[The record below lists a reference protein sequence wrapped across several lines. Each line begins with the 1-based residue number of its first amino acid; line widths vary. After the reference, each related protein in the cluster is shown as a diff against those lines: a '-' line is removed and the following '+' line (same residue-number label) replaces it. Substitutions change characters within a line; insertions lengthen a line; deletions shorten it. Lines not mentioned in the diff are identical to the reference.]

1 MHFMPPRILAASR
14 VLTVVSFAFCL
25 LVVIV
30 DAGIANTP
38 YETTDSAGHRM
49 GFNDPLSL
57 QHWRIIAG
65 NFRIAALLS
74 PPFAYG
80 SFLLCMHALGLWVL
94 LNSHRVSV
102 RAFRWFFGLQGAL
115 FPLGWIGWIFLPST
129 LWAVVQGRMD
139 REGIIDVP
147 FIAFTAQPVWIAASL
162 LILAASRIR
171 QTPIPATRDIA
182 PGPGI

>member
-1 MHFMPPRILAASR
+1 MPPRIRIAACM
-14 VLTVVSFAFCL
+14 LTVVSFVFCL

-38 YETTDSAGHRM
+38 YETTDSTGRRM

-57 QHWRIIAG
+57 EHFRILVG
-65 NFRIAALLS
+65 NFRIAALLT
-74 PPFAYG
+74 PPFAYE

-94 LNSHRVSV
+94 SNFHRVSV
-102 RAFRWFFGLQGAL
+102 RAFRWFFGLQGVL

-129 LWAVVQGRMD
+129 LWALVQGRMD

-162 LILAASRIR
+162 AILAASWIR
-171 QTPIPATRDIA
+171 SAPVDVAQGPPSIP
-182 PGPGI
+182 PGG